1 MKRAPAALT
10 LLLIVITVSIG
21 LAAVSFVSGATVVKD
36 AAQELQMAINIRHH
50 GVMSMEEAPPYRP
63 TMYREPL
70 PSVLEAGGVA
80 VSDWLFGPAD
90 AEQYFSGER
99 MVIVKY
105 INVICLL
112 LLWALAILAARWLT
126 ASYVLAILAGLAAI
140 KPFLSPTSD
149 IGVNTLNTELLAALL
164 LTAASFTLLLAQ
176 TRCRPWQFA
185 ISGVCFGLMAL
196 TKASMLY
203 AFAGMAL
210 ILLIGTVARIE
221 VLKIRLSHLLILT
234 GACAAVVAPWIGR
247 NLHEFGAPEISLR
260 GGLAIYTRALMDEMS
275 PVEYRGSFYVW
286 AKPGM
291 QPYVARLL
299 GFQPADL
306 QLGGR
311 LERLNAD
318 PGTAFY
324 AADLA
329 AERAGRPSDARTYY
343 RRARAERIRLQMQ
356 YEHRNARD
364 SEVAADNDMKGE
376 GLSIISHEPW
386 AHAALTVPLIW
397 RSGHWYLAALV
408 VAFGY
413 GLWSRQR
420 DLVQF
425 VLPGLTLLAFYAL
438 ATPYEPRWSA
448 VVNAVA
454 IGAVVTLIRRLLPRL
469 PRRWQPFPRV
479 SAPHSGA

>member
-1 MKRAPAALT
+1 MKPAPLAVRI
-10 LLLIVITVSIG
+10 LLIVLTLAIG
-21 LAAVSFVSGATVVKD
+21 IASVSFVSGATVVKD

-50 GVMSMEEAPPYRP
+50 GIMSMEEAPPYPP

-80 VSDWLFGPAD
+80 VGDWLLGSAD
-90 AEQYFSGER
+90 PEHYFSGER
-99 MVIVKY
+99 IMIVKY
-105 INVICLL
+105 VNVICLL
-112 LLWALAILAARWLT
+112 LLWGVTIAAARWLS

-140 KPFLSPTSD
+140 KPFFSPTSD

-176 TRCRPWQFA
+176 TRCKLWQFA
-185 ISGVCFGLMAL
+185 ISGICFGLMAL

-203 AFAGMAL
+203 AFAG
-210 ILLIGTVARIE
+210 V
-221 VLKIRLSHLLILT
+221 LLILII
-234 GACAAVVAPWIGR
+234 GNAARITLLKTRFAHLLVLAAAFALVVVPWIGR
-247 NLHEFGAPEISLR
+247 NMYEFRAPEISLR
-260 GGLAIYTRALMDEMS
+260 GGLAIYTRALMDGMTA
-275 PVEYRGSFYVW
+275 VEYRGSFYVW

-306 QLGGR
+306 QMGGR

-318 PGTAFY
+318 PDTAFY

-329 AERAGRPSDARTYY
+329 AERAGRPADARTYY
-343 RRARAERIRLQMQ
+343 RRARAERTRLDMQ
-356 YEHRNARD
+356 VHRDGSDPDVAEDNA
-364 SEVAADNDMKGE
+364 MKSE
-376 GLSIISHEPW
+376 GLALIRHEPW
-386 AHAALTVPLIW
+386 AHAALVVPLIW

-408 VAFGY
+408 LAFAY
-413 GLWSRQR
+413 ACWARQR

-454 IGAVVTLIRRLLPRL
+454 ISAVVTLIRRLLPRL
-469 PRRWQPFPRV
+469 PSRWQPFLRE
-479 SAPHSGA
+479 SAPRSAG